1 MWPSWQRQASSSR
14 RPLARARGG
23 QHLSGWGHPHNG
35 KESSSCRS
43 PCLGIAEL
51 CILRSQAS
59 WPLPYV
65 TGVVVFHTIYAAF
78 ELKRYQNFQKYGETG
93 LLNSVPFD
101 PLGQLNDGTRQKEVC
116 RP

>member
-1 MWPSWQRQASSSR
+1 M
-14 RPLARARGG
+14 
-23 QHLSGWGHPHNG
+23 
-35 KESSSCRS
+35 KVSSCRS
-43 PCLGIAEL
+43 PGLGIAEA
-51 CILRSQAS
+51 CVLRSQAS
-59 WPLPYV
+59 WPLPYA

-116 RP
+116 RPA